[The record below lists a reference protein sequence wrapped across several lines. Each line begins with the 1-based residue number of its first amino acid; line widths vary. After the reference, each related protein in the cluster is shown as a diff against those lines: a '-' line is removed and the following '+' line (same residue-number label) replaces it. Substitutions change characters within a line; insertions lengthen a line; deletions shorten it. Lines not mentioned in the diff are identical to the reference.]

1 MNRRPTEPPIGITL
15 ANVARDVSRAF
26 DDALSTAGGS
36 RPEWLVLM
44 ALKNTPTANQ
54 RELAAQVGIQGATL
68 THHLNAMEH
77 TGLVTRRRDPENRR
91 VHIVEMT
98 EKGEAAFHRMVSVVR
113 AFDRRLRSGL
123 SESDVTQLRELLSHL
138 HLNVEHDADASLGIA
153 PVVEPP
159 AVFTGEPNC
168 ADNNDAMESKPANN
182 D

>member
-1 MNRRPTEPPIGITL
+1 MDRRASGPPIGITV

-26 DDALSTAGGS
+26 DDALGEAGGS

-77 TGLVTRRRDPENRR
+77 AGLVSRRRDPGNRR
-91 VHIVEMT
+91 VHIVEIT
-98 EKGEAAFHRMVSVVR
+98 GKGEQAFRRMVGVVT
-113 AFDRRLRSGL
+113 AFDKRLRSGL
-123 SESDVTQLRELLSHL
+123 SDNEIAELRGLLSRL
-138 HLNVEHDADASLGIA
+138 HRNVNPDVSLGSA
-153 PVVEPP
+153 PVAEPP
-159 AVFTGEPNC
+159 AVFTGETAC
-168 ADNNDAMESKPANN
+168 ADDNDSMERRPSDN